1 MTRNNWKW
9 SDANFSSLPSTENI
23 FGITTTPQT
32 NIYLHS
38 KVLDP
43 DGSNKVII
51 ASLAGKIVVAEYLRS
66 FDNLI
71 PSTKE
76 IHFTYI
82 PGMFYAMMVL
92 KTSKFGGGC
101 LNSVLQSKVPYSF
114 TRNNFLD
121 KEICWTLG

>member
-1 MTRNNWKW
+1 MSKKNWKW
-9 SDANFSSLPSTENI
+9 SDANFSSLPSRENI

-43 DGSNKVII
+43 DGANKIII
-51 ASLAGKIVVAEYLRS
+51 ASLAGKIVVVEYQRN

-76 IHFTYI
+76 IHFTYL
-82 PGMFYAMMVL
+82 PGAL
-92 KTSKFGGGC
+92 
-101 LNSVLQSKVPYSF
+101 L
-114 TRNNFLD
+114 
-121 KEICWTLG
+121 

>member
-82 PGMFYAMMVL
+82 PGMFYAMMDL
-92 KTSKFGGGC
+92 KTSKFGGD
-101 LNSVLQSKVPYSF
+101 V
-114 TRNNFLD
+114 
-121 KEICWTLG
+121 

>member
-82 PGMFYAMMVL
+82 PGMFYGMMIL
-92 KTSKFGGGC
+92 KTSKFEGG
-101 LNSVLQSKVPYSF
+101 V
-114 TRNNFLD
+114 
-121 KEICWTLG
+121 

>member
-32 NIYLHS
+32 NIYLHAR
-38 KVLDP
+38 VQDP
-43 DGSNKVII
+43 DGSNKVVI
-51 ASLAGKIVVAEYLRS
+51 ASLAGKIVVVEYLRS

-76 IHFTYI
+76 IHFTYL
-82 PGMFYAMMVL
+82 PGMTYYIPYYKIRKYNL
-92 KTSKFGGGC
+92 TIILSYSGGGGGGTC
-101 LNSVLQSKVPYSF
+101 QLS
-114 TRNNFLD
+114 
-121 KEICWTLG
+121 